1 MGGSLKI
8 ARIWGIELQIHWSF
22 LLILVYG
29 AFIYSGAANDPIVG
43 ALYGIAVILLLFL
56 CVSLHEFGHALT
68 AKYFHVNVPYITLL
82 PIGGVAQLERMPRRP
97 WHEFLIAIAGPAVNF
112 VLALILLPVAI
123 FLTGVAM
130 REGELRGVTDIFGW
144 VLMRMQQPGL
154 GNLILYL
161 TMTNVLLG
169 VFNLLPAFPM
179 DGGRVLR
186 ALLALTLPYV
196 RATRIAVIVGRGMA
210 ILFALLGIAQFN
222 IFLLLIAFF
231 VYVGGRGEL
240 EAVESRHV
248 LKDLYARQAL
258 NQNAR
263 QIYTSERLDK
273 AVELIMT
280 TYQADFPVFDLSN
293 NFVGVITRAR
303 LVVALRSG
311 TNDQRVSDI
320 MIPARE
326 VPVVTPDTNLA
337 DIWDRMMEERSQVV
351 AVKEAGRFLGLITL
365 ADISEVIQVMG
376 AAQEGNGTV
385 KTSMERSER
394 PTQMSTQLPSQSASQ
409 QPNQPTAPSEVHKE
423 DVQPEE
429 QKPG

>member
-1 MGGSLKI
+1 MGGSLRI
-8 ARIWGIELQIHWSF
+8 ARLWGIDIQVHWSF
-22 LLILVYG
+22 ILILVYG
-29 AFIYSGAANDPIVG
+29 AFIYSGTASDPLVG
-43 ALYGIAVILLLFL
+43 AIYGIAVILLLFL
-56 CVSLHEFGHALT
+56 CVSLHELGHALT

-112 VLALILLPVAI
+112 VLALLLLPVAI
-123 FLTGVAM
+123 LFTGMAM
-130 REGELRGVTDIFGW
+130 RSGELRNVTDAFGW
-144 VLMRMQQPGL
+144 VLMRMQEPGF

-186 ALLALTLPYV
+186 ALLALTMPYV
-196 RATRIAVIVGRGMA
+196 RATRVAVLVGRAMAVI
-210 ILFALLGIAQFN
+210 FALLGIAQFN

-240 EAVESRHV
+240 EAVESRHA

-263 QIYTSERLDK
+263 QLYTSERLDK
-273 AVELIMT
+273 AVDLIMT
-280 TYQADFPVFDLSN
+280 TYQADFPIFDLSN
-293 NFVGVITRAR
+293 NFVGVITRSR
-303 LVVALRSG
+303 VVMALRTG
-311 TNDQRVSDI
+311 TDDQRISDI

-326 VPVVTPDTNLA
+326 IPIVPPDTSLA
-337 DIWDRMMEERSQVV
+337 DIWERMMEERSQVV
-351 AVKEAGRFLGLITL
+351 VVKEAGRFLGLITL

-376 AAQEGNGTV
+376 AVKEGNNTGRLGSDRFGTDRLGADP
-385 KTSMERSER
+385 TP
-394 PTQMSTQLPSQSASQ
+394 PTQAA
-409 QPNQPTAPSEVHKE
+409 PTSEDAK
-423 DVQPEE
+423 PEE

>member
-1 MGGSLKI
+1 MGGSLRI
-8 ARIWGIELQIHWSF
+8 ARLWGIDIQVHWSF
-22 LLILVYG
+22 ILILVYG
-29 AFIYSGAANDPIVG
+29 AFIYSGTASDPLVG
-43 ALYGIAVILLLFL
+43 AIYGIAVILLLFL
-56 CVSLHEFGHALT
+56 CVSLHELGHALT

-112 VLALILLPVAI
+112 VLALLLLPVAI
-123 FLTGVAM
+123 LFTGMAM
-130 REGELRGVTDIFGW
+130 RSGELRNVTDAFGW
-144 VLMRMQQPGL
+144 VLMRMQEPGF

-186 ALLALTLPYV
+186 ALLALTMPYV
-196 RATRIAVIVGRGMA
+196 RATRVAVLVGRAMAVI
-210 ILFALLGIAQFN
+210 FALLGIAQFN

-240 EAVESRHV
+240 EAVESRHA

-263 QIYTSERLDK
+263 QLYTSERLDK
-273 AVELIMT
+273 AVDLIMT
-280 TYQADFPVFDLSN
+280 TYQADFPIFDLSN
-293 NFVGVITRAR
+293 NFVGVITRSR
-303 LVVALRSG
+303 VVMALRTG
-311 TNDQRVSDI
+311 TDDQRISDI

-326 VPVVTPDTNLA
+326 IPIVPPDTSLA
-337 DIWDRMMEERSQVV
+337 DIWERMMEERSQVV
-351 AVKEAGRFLGLITL
+351 VVKEAGRFLGLITL

-376 AAQEGNGTV
+376 AVKEGNNTGRLGSDRFGTDRLGADPTPPPQAAP
-385 KTSMERSER
+385 TS
-394 PTQMSTQLPSQSASQ
+394 
-409 QPNQPTAPSEVHKE
+409 E
-423 DVQPEE
+423 DAKPEE